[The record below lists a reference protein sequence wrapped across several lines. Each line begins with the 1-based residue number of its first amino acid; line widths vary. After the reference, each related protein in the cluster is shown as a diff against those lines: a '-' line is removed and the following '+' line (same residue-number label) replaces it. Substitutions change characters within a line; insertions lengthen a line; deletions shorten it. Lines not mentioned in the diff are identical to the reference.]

1 MSEQIAILI
10 QIILIDLVLAADNA
24 IIIGMLA
31 SKFETNIIKKNIFL
45 GYYCCCCFKNNFYV
59 INCVSFANKWTKIS
73 WRISF
78 IVGCL

>member
-31 SKFETNIIKKNIFL
+31 SKFDTNIRKKYFFGVL
-45 GYYCCCCFKNNFYV
+45 LLLLF
-59 INCVSFANKWTKIS
+59 
-73 WRISF
+73 
-78 IVGCL
+78 